1 MSPVRGTV
9 SPHSRW
15 SRTVTGQAGP
25 RPRRGTARGCVT
37 DIRAGLP
44 PCRPLSFAD
53 AHLAPV
59 KPPDPPGDI
68 AGLRHERKIPFHR
81 HRCALRGAGPG
92 GRLPVR
98 HAGLLRCAVK
108 TAFGR
113 VRSLRG
119 LADAPLRSPASP
131 RDRPPSA
138 HTSLRSV
145 PYGTGRLAGAAH
157 ISRTI
162 PAPARLPGTIGL
174 SNPFYR
180 TIPIGRPFSV

>member
-1 MSPVRGTV
+1 MRGTG

-25 RPRRGTARGCVT
+25 RPRRGTARGFAT

-44 PCRPLSFAD
+44 ALSSAALPSSRQTRRGTLQGFATNE
-53 AHLAPV
+53 
-59 KPPDPPGDI
+59 KT
-68 AGLRHERKIPFHR
+68 PFHR

-108 TAFGR
+108 TASGR

-119 LADAPLRSPASP
+119 LDDAPLRNPSSP
-131 RDRPPSA
+131 RVRPPPA

-174 SNPFYR
+174 SNPFYM